1 MAYSSG
7 GRLPFESASKL
18 GHLNVIESDW
28 VQSLIKDFETNDID
42 NADNYE
48 NDIWESFDPSN
59 AEPLKHIWAADGS
72 YISVEENKKELAFV
86 KTALMTV
93 EQNKI
98 AGIDKEYPHPLKLQ
112 EIMKNSA
119 LFHATV
125 FPLRNIKS
133 EKGNIF
139 DTVRHV
145 IYDSMRVDEKGQY
158 FETLKWLAYKKWDGK
173 PHNSLSFECPHCQ
186 KIIEEGIPYDQD
198 ASVCPHCHGEIL
210 LTDMIGFHLD
220 MNDDSASD
228 TVASHYM
235 LIMEML
241 MLFTVIR
248 LQWANRDTKLIS
260 DTLFIK
266 DGPMTL
272 NGQYSK
278 LVPNIREF
286 LNYAKEQ
293 GRPIHIIGSEKSGS
307 FFDYLSL
314 CSRFVKPD
322 PGNIKYAVL
331 NHGYIRRVIQ
341 RAPDRGNPYGL
352 RTNWG
357 EKIFVYLDENTHM
370 VLNMTT
376 GGYDRADTYPTSSD
390 IIGLQRILATLP
402 ALVSRKYEG
411 ALYPIELVNGIASM
425 SNYPSA
431 KILQDF
437 VRDAVQ

>member
-18 GHLNVIESDW
+18 GHLNVIESEW
-28 VQSLIKDFETNDID
+28 VQSLLKDFETNDVD

-48 NDIWESFDPSN
+48 NDIWENFDPSS
-59 AEPLKHIWAADGS
+59 AQPLNHIWAADGS
-72 YISVEENKKELAFV
+72 YVSVEENHKELAFV

-93 EQNKI
+93 EQGKI
-98 AGIDKEYPHPLKLQ
+98 AAIDKEYPHPLKLQ
-112 EIMKNSA
+112 EIMKDSA

-125 FPLRNIKS
+125 FPLRNLKS
-133 EKGNIF
+133 DKGNIY

-145 IYDSMRVDEKGQY
+145 IYDSMRTDENGQY
-158 FETLKWLAYKKWDGK
+158 FETLKWLAYKKWDGQK
-173 PHNSLSFECPHCQ
+173 NNSLSFECPHCS
-186 KIIEEGIPYDQD
+186 KVIENGIPYDQD
-198 ASVCPHCHGEIL
+198 TGVCPHCHKEVL

-220 MNDDSASD
+220 MNEENASD
-228 TVASHYM
+228 SVASHYM

-248 LQWANRDTKLIS
+248 LQWANKDTTLIS

-286 LNYAKEQ
+286 LNYAKNQ

-307 FFDYLSL
+307 FFEYLSL

-331 NHGYIRRVIQ
+331 SHGYIRRVIQ

-357 EKIFVYLDENTHM
+357 EKVFVYLDENTHM

-376 GGYDRADTYPTSSD
+376 GGYDRADSYPTSTD